1 MTDVILKTPNVGFS
15 ELLINPK
22 ANAVL
27 KYFLVGF
34 LFVLIILSADRQITD
49 IPARRPGK
57 GSLPAKLR
65 SREIIMACYK
75 PKNSEQVEA
84 VKAWIQVALNIV
96 DLMDRQNLIKPDVR
110 PHLVSDAPP
119 DK

>member
-1 MTDVILKTPNVGFS
+1 VTDVILKTPNVGFS

-27 KYFLVGF
+27 KYFLVRPTPLTRYAF
-34 LFVLIILSADRQITD
+34 ADLQITD

-110 PHLVSDAPP
+110 PHLVSDGTT
-119 DK
+119 

>member
-110 PHLVSDAPP
+110 PHLVSDGTT
-119 DK
+119 